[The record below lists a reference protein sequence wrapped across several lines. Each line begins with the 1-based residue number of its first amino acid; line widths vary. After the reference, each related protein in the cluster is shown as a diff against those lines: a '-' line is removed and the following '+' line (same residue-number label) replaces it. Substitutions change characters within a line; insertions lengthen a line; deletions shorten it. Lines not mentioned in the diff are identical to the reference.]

1 MNDGLLLVNF
11 GELDNA
17 SANIGRALATLT
29 NDLAELER
37 KGNALKDTWSGSAKD
52 AYEQRQDRWQAAS
65 RDLQTIL
72 QDIRNALDRSK
83 TDYHD
88 TERAATNRF
97 Q

>member
-11 GELDNA
+11 GELENA

-29 NDLAELER
+29 SDLADLER
-37 KGNALKDTWSGSAKD
+37 KGNALKETWSGAAKD
-52 AYEQRQDRWQAAS
+52 AYEERQDRWQAAS
-65 RDLQTIL
+65 RDLQSIL
-72 QDIRNALDRSK
+72 QQIRSAVDKSK
-83 TDYHD
+83 ADYHD